1 MKKTVAYCSK
11 NKLCCS
17 CGFCFDVCPK
27 KAIKVLNKGGIFVP
41 SINKDLCNKCGLC
54 FDLCA
59 GKGND
64 WYNQSIELNNDIKD
78 SYVQNVGL
86 YRESYISNA
95 VDYETRFHGAS
106 GGTVSSLL
114 IFMLENKIIDG
125 AIVTQFKKTNPLEV
139 ETIIATSK
147 EEILNAK
154 SSKYCPVHMDSI
166 LTQLKEFKGKVAIV
180 GLPCHLQT
188 IRRIERKLSWVKDK
202 IVFHIGLFCSGSKDS
217 NALNYLLKSN
227 NFDIN
232 GITKFSYRDDGCLGY
247 VKAEYTNK
255 SISVPYEQAYS
266 KLHSYFKPER
276 CLSCIDHF
284 AYLSDVSI
292 GDIDCEPYSNDKI
305 GSNSVIIRSVIA
317 KDIFEEAI
325 KNNVIQAKII
335 PITEIVRSQRVLNYR
350 NQTYKANRLLSKLL
364 FKKNVEYDKKLD
376 TKLSFKGIKCF
387 FSYKLQRMLRKF
399 GLIK

>member
-1 MKKTVAYCSK
+1 MYVR
-11 NKLCCS
+11 
-17 CGFCFDVCPK
+17 
-27 KAIKVLNKGGIFVP
+27 FVP

-227 NFDIN
+227 KFDIN

-266 KLHSYFKPER
+266 KLHSYFKQER
-276 CLSCIDHF
+276 CLSCIGPHIRRLYVVSIFHAIKINSDCITAF
-284 AYLSDVSI
+284 LQIFSSYDFFGVYNVSFSVNRVLPTPETSIKANLSDVRI
-292 GDIDCEPYSNDKI
+292 YNVHLFIPCIIY
-305 GSNSVIIRSVIA
+305 GS
-317 KDIFEEAI
+317 K
-325 KNNVIQAKII
+325 
-335 PITEIVRSQRVLNYR
+335 
-350 NQTYKANRLLSKLL
+350 
-364 FKKNVEYDKKLD
+364 
-376 TKLSFKGIKCF
+376 
-387 FSYKLQRMLRKF
+387 
-399 GLIK
+399 

>member
-17 CGFCFDVCPK
+17 CGFCFDICSK
-27 KAIKVLNKGGIFVP
+27 NAIKILNKGGIFVP

-64 WYNQSIELNNDIKD
+64 WYNQSIELNTDIKD
-78 SYVQNVGL
+78 SYIQNVGI
-86 YRESYISNA
+86 YREAYISNA
-95 VDYETRFHGAS
+95 LDYKTRFHGAS

-147 EEILNAK
+147 GEILNAK

-284 AYLSDVSI
+284 AYLSDISI
-292 GDIDCEPYSNDKI
+292 GDIDCEPYCNDKI

-364 FKKNVEYDKKLD
+364 FKKNVEYDKILD
-376 TKLSFKGIKCF
+376 TKLSFKGIKWV
-387 FSYKLQRMLRKF
+387 FSYKIQRMLRKI